1 MGRRRLADEATAL
14 RRGDRGGTVA
24 RGCRATGEALLVPG
38 RNPWSK
44 VGRITSEGKS
54 VEGERVAEGLAV
66 AMRRG
71 NARGAKEPCCFVIP
85 LSIGEARAR

>member
-1 MGRRRLADEATAL
+1 MGCRRLVGEATLL
-14 RRGDRGGTVA
+14 RRGGSGGTVA

-44 VGRITSEGKS
+44 VGRITRKGKS
-54 VEGERVAEGLAV
+54 AEGERVAEGLVLAGKSPK
-66 AMRRG
+66 RD
-71 NARGAKEPCCFVIP
+71 GAKGPYCFAIP

>member
-1 MGRRRLADEATAL
+1 MGCRRLVGEATLL
-14 RRGDRGGTVA
+14 RRGGSGGTVT

-44 VGRITSEGKS
+44 VGRITRKGKS
-54 VEGERVAEGLAV
+54 VEGERVAEGLIL

-71 NARGAKEPCCFVIP
+71 NARGAKEPYCFAIP